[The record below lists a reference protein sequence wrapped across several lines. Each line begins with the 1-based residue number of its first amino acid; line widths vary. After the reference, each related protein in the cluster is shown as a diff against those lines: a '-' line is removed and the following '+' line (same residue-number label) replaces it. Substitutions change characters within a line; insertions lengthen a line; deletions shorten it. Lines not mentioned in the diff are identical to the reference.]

1 MSAESVG
8 MCGVAIA
15 IIGGIL
21 ALLLT
26 IIAIAK
32 RYKTVPPNMAM
43 IVYGRKY
50 KEGFK
55 IISGGG
61 KFIIPIIERFKFLS
75 LAVRKISFKTTAT
88 TEDMVTVTVACTLN
102 AKIGGDEEM
111 IRRAAERFLDIGE
124 DEIDDVIRETAEG
137 STRAIIGTLT
147 IEKIIREREAFAAK
161 VIDYAGKDL
170 SPLGLTIDV
179 FNIKEVE
186 DKEVGEGPSYLEAY
200 EQKRVAQVVSD
211 SRKQQAVADSE
222 ARQVEAQQDLVAT
235 ETEMDAKE
243 GIAEAEKDLLV
254 ARAKFR
260 ADAETEARKA
270 DQAGP
275 FARAVA
281 EQEVAGAERELAGIR
296 AEETEARLD
305 YEVVKPADAKAKATI
320 TTAEGDKGAAI
331 RRAEGEAAQIQKT
344 KEAAAAG
351 EKAYLLAQA
360 EGEAAKTEKQLLAEA
375 KGTREKLLAE
385 AQGKAEL
392 AEALKKLDQ
401 QGVLLLILAQLPEII
416 EGIPPIA
423 KAINEPI
430 GNIKNITMIAGGNG
444 PDGSRT
450 LGNLVSELPKA
461 FLKLG
466 VEGGAVLMSLLKTK
480 EGQEFLK
487 VLSDTTGLESL
498 RKIRADAEAPASED
512 TPTKKAK

>member
-1 MSAESVG
+1 MSPESVG
-8 MCGVAIA
+8 MCGVAVA

-43 IVYGRKY
+43 VVYGRRF

-61 KFIIPIIERFKFLS
+61 KFIIPIIERYKYLS

-111 IRRAAERFLDIGE
+111 IRRAAERFLDISE
-124 DEIDDVIRETAEG
+124 DEIDYVIQETAEG

-186 DKEVGEGPSYLEAY
+186 DKKVGDAVSYLEAY
-200 EQKRVAQVVSD
+200 EQKRVAQVVAD

-235 ETEMDAKE
+235 QTEMDAKE

-275 FARAVA
+275 LARAVA
-281 EQEVAGAERELAGIR
+281 EQEVAGAERELASIR
-296 AEETEARLD
+296 AQETEARLD
-305 YEVVKPADAKAKATI
+305 YEVVKPADAKAKAAI
-320 TTAEGDKGAAI
+320 TTAEGEKGAAI

-351 EKAYLLAQA
+351 EKAFLLAQA
-360 EGEAAKTEKQLLAEA
+360 DGEAAKVEK
-375 KGTREKLLAE
+375 KLLAE
-385 AQGKAEL
+385 AQGKGEL
-392 AEALKKLDQ
+392 ADALKKLDE
-401 QGVLLLILAQLPEII
+401 QGVLLLVLAQLPEII
-416 EGIPPIA
+416 QGIPPIA
-423 KAINEPI
+423 RAINEPI
-430 GNIKNITMIAGGNG
+430 GNIKNITMIAGG
-444 PDGSRT
+444 DGQEGAGA
-450 LGNLVSELPKA
+450 LGGLVQTLPKA

-466 VEGGAVLMSLLKTK
+466 VETGAALMALLKTK
-480 EGQEFLK
+480 EGQELLK
-487 VLSDTTGLESL
+487 VLSDKAALAGL
-498 RKIRADAEAPASED
+498 ADVQSGEGKAGGKDAPA
-512 TPTKKAK
+512 KKPGKTQ